1 MDDPVRLTKLPSTNI
16 TRESS
21 TQSSEPVQ
29 EKKELQQGIA
39 AAKDSFEVITSE
51 SPYSINLNKGEV
63 IFGDGIQGET
73 PATGTSNIQA
83 RYQSGSGLSGNYET
97 DPNALVQHVLRE
109 SYLQTTEDL
118 KSYAEKVK
126 YFNEMKKEVRGFL
139 QETGLTEASTRLDGV
154 TAGKESNVME
164 QLYSVMRE
172 SIQDTNEDKKYYLG
186 LLDKMNKTSSEISAQ
201 FEAIAKASTSLSTK
215 KKDDDD

>member
-39 AAKDSFEVITSE
+39 AAKDSFEVPTTE
-51 SPYSINLNKGEV
+51 SPYSINPNKGDV
-63 IFGDGIQGET
+63 TFGDGIKGET

-83 RYQSGSGLSGNYET
+83 RYQSGSGLSGNNET

-118 KSYAEKVK
+118 KFYAEKVK

-139 QETGLTEASTRLDGV
+139 QEAGLTEASSQLDDLA
-154 TAGKESNVME
+154 AGKESNIME

-172 SIQDTNEDKKYYLG
+172 SIQDTNEAKKYYLG
-186 LLDKMNKTSSEISAQ
+186 LLEKMNKTSSEISAQ
-201 FEAIAKASTSLSTK
+201 LETIATASTSLSTK